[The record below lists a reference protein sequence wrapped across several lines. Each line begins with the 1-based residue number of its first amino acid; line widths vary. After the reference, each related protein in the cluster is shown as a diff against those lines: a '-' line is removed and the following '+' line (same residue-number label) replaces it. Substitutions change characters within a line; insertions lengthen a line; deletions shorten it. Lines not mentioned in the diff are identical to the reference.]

1 MGNVCCQ
8 KDDNFSAGYKSDQKI
23 KGKSQY
29 KLYYFKLHGK
39 ADPVRA
45 MFSHAKVSFED
56 IQLGFDEW
64 PKHKPN
70 MPNQ

>member
-8 KDDNFSAGYKSDQKI
+8 KDENFSAGRVNSDQKI

-29 KLYYFKLHGK
+29 KLYYFKLHAK

-45 MFSHAKVSFED
+45 MLSHAKVPFED

-70 MPNQ
+70 MPN